1 MPCHYTDVVYCRCRP
16 RYGPAKKEGIK
27 EMAIDPSPDVKAALY
42 AHSLYAQRRID
53 IADNY
58 TQQCSENR
66 ERLASDLADIAL
78 EYNIAPTRV
87 IRNAFG
93 ADRTDF
99 VSAVRRALAAKKA
112 QMNDRNAD

>member
-1 MPCHYTDVVYCRCRP
+1 MT
-16 RYGPAKKEGIK
+16 ENL
-27 EMAIDPSPDVKAALY
+27 SPDIKAARY

-78 EYNIAPTRV
+78 EYGIAPTRV
-87 IRNAFG
+87 IRNAFS

-99 VSAVRRALAAKKA
+99 VSLVRRALSAKKE
-112 QMNDRNAD
+112 QRNDKEYN

>member
-1 MPCHYTDVVYCRCRP
+1 MATEYT
-16 RYGPAKKEGIK
+16 
-27 EMAIDPSPDVKAALY
+27 PDVKAAKY

-78 EYNIAPTRV
+78 EYGIAPTRV

-99 VSAVRRALAAKKA
+99 VSAVRRALSVKKA
-112 QMNDRNAD
+112 QRNAREED

>member
-1 MPCHYTDVVYCRCRP
+1 MSN
-16 RYGPAKKEGIK
+16 
-27 EMAIDPSPDVKAALY
+27 DPSPDVKAARY

-58 TQQCSENR
+58 TRQCSESR

-78 EYNIAPTRV
+78 EYDLAPTRV
-87 IRNAFG
+87 VRNAFG

-99 VSAVRRALAAKKA
+99 VSPVRRALAAKKA
-112 QMNDRNAD
+112 QGNATEGD

>member
-1 MPCHYTDVVYCRCRP
+1 MST
-16 RYGPAKKEGIK
+16 EIN
-27 EMAIDPSPDVKAALY
+27 PDVKAARY

-53 IADNY
+53 IADSY

-66 ERLASDLADIAL
+66 EQLASDLADIAL
-78 EYNIAPTRV
+78 EYDIAPTRV

-99 VSAVRRALAAKKA
+99 VSSVRRALAAKKA
-112 QMNDRNAD
+112 QRDAREGY

>member
-1 MPCHYTDVVYCRCRP
+1 MSKDLN
-16 RYGPAKKEGIK
+16 
-27 EMAIDPSPDVKAALY
+27 PDVSAARY

-58 TQQCSENR
+58 TQQCAENR

-78 EYNIAPTRV
+78 EYDIAPTRV
-87 IRNAFG
+87 VRNAFG

-99 VSAVRRALAAKKA
+99 VSPVRRALSAKKA
-112 QMNDRNAD
+112 QMNAREGD

>member
-1 MPCHYTDVVYCRCRP
+1 MTPELT
-16 RYGPAKKEGIK
+16 
-27 EMAIDPSPDVKAALY
+27 PDVKAARY

-58 TQQCSENR
+58 TQQCAENR
-66 ERLASDLADIAL
+66 GQLASDLADIAL
-78 EYNIAPTRV
+78 EYDIAPTRV

-99 VSAVRRALAAKKA
+99 VSAVRRSLAAKKA
-112 QMNDRNAD
+112 GGK

>member
-1 MPCHYTDVVYCRCRP
+1 MT
-16 RYGPAKKEGIK
+16 KEL
-27 EMAIDPSPDVKAALY
+27 SPDVKAAQY
-42 AHSLYAQRRID
+42 AHSLYAQRRVD

-78 EYNIAPTRV
+78 EYDVAPTRV

-99 VSAVRRALAAKKA
+99 VSAVRRSLAAKKA
-112 QMNDRNAD
+112 QKNAKEGD

>member
-1 MPCHYTDVVYCRCRP
+1 MTVNL
-16 RYGPAKKEGIK
+16 
-27 EMAIDPSPDVKAALY
+27 SPDVKAAQY
-42 AHSLYAQRRID
+42 AHSLYAQRRVD

-78 EYNIAPTRV
+78 EYDIAPTRV

-99 VSAVRRALAAKKA
+99 VSAVRRSLAAKKA
-112 QMNDRNAD
+112 QRNTREGD

>member
-1 MPCHYTDVVYCRCRP
+1 MSIEPH
-16 RYGPAKKEGIK
+16 
-27 EMAIDPSPDVKAALY
+27 PDVKAARY
-42 AHSLYAQRRID
+42 AHSLYAQRRVD

-78 EYNIAPTRV
+78 EYDIAPTRV

-99 VSAVRRALAAKKA
+99 VSLVRRALAAKKSQKSA
-112 QMNDRNAD
+112 TEGN

>member
-1 MPCHYTDVVYCRCRP
+1 MDKNPT
-16 RYGPAKKEGIK
+16 
-27 EMAIDPSPDVKAALY
+27 PDVKAARY
-42 AHSLYAQRRID
+42 AYGLYAQRRID

-58 TQQCSENR
+58 TQQCSGNR

-78 EYNIAPTRV
+78 EYDIAPTRV

-99 VSAVRRALAAKKA
+99 VSAVRRSLAAKKA
-112 QMNDRNAD
+112 QRNAKEGD

>member
-1 MPCHYTDVVYCRCRP
+1 MS
-16 RYGPAKKEGIK
+16 INL
-27 EMAIDPSPDVKAALY
+27 SPDVKAARY
-42 AHSLYAQRRID
+42 ARSLYAQRRAD
-53 IADNY
+53 ISDYY

-78 EYNIAPTRV
+78 EYGIAPTRV

-99 VSAVRRALAAKKA
+99 VSLVRRALTAKKA
-112 QMNDRNAD
+112 QKRSMEGN